1 MRPVNQEQK
10 LYYRR
15 MFADVEMAESAMLR
29 EGVTRGRR
37 NPLHHTLPAR
47 LKTARGAQGLS
58 ARALSLKAGLAH
70 NACVGIEG
78 GRIPGVDVAERLARA
93 LGCSPCELA
102 YGVQGAPLPP
112 EDALRAA
119 GCGERLRQLREAR
132 GLSKLALACA
142 AGLDGSAI
150 LPIESGRVAPSLATA
165 EALAAALTCS
175 PCWLAYGEG
184 ASPIDDPDGA
194 AAEHEVA
201 RFRPPRLPRKE
212 P

>member
-1 MRPVNQEQK
+1 M
-10 LYYRR
+10 L
-15 MFADVEMAESAMLR
+15 ADVEMAESAMLR

-37 NPLHHTLPAR
+37 NPLHHTLPTR
-47 LKTARGAQGLS
+47 LKTARGVQGLS
-58 ARALSLKAGLAH
+58 ARALSLRAGLAH

-102 YGVQGAPLPP
+102 YGVQGAPLPQ
-112 EDALRAA
+112 EDAMRSA

-150 LPIESGRVAPSLATA
+150 LPIESGRVAPSVATA

-184 ASPIDDPDGA
+184 ASPTDDPDGA
-194 AAEHEVA
+194 AAEHEA
-201 RFRPPRLPRKE
+201 MQFRPPRLQRKE
-212 P
+212 

>member
-1 MRPVNQEQK
+1 M
-10 LYYRR
+10 L
-15 MFADVEMAESAMLR
+15 ADVEMAESAMLR

-37 NPLHHTLPAR
+37 NPLHHTLPTR
-47 LKTARGAQGLS
+47 LKTARGVQGLS

-78 GRIPGVDVAERLARA
+78 GRIPGVDVTERLARA

-102 YGVQGAPLPP
+102 YGVQGAPLPQ
-112 EDALRAA
+112 EDAMRSA

-150 LPIESGRVAPSLATA
+150 LPIESGRVVPSVATT
-165 EALAAALTCS
+165 EVLAAALKCS

-184 ASPIDDPDGA
+184 SSPMDDPGE
-194 AAEHEVA
+194 AAEEHQAV
-201 RFRPPRLPRKE
+201 RFRPPRSPRKMTG
-212 P
+212 PSHGQQ

>member
-1 MRPVNQEQK
+1 M
-10 LYYRR
+10 
-15 MFADVEMAESAMLR
+15 EMAESAVLP

-37 NPLHHTLPAR
+37 NPLHFTLPAR
-47 LKTARGAQGLS
+47 MKKARTEQGLS
-58 ARALSLKAGLAH
+58 ARALSLRAGLAH

-150 LPIESGRVAPSLATA
+150 LPIESGRVAPSLATV
-165 EALAAALTCS
+165 EVLAAALQCS

-184 ASPIDDPDGA
+184 ADPLNRPIE
-194 AAEHEVA
+194 AEAELTGL
-201 RFRPPRLPRKE
+201 RYRPPRSPAGRS
-212 P
+212 